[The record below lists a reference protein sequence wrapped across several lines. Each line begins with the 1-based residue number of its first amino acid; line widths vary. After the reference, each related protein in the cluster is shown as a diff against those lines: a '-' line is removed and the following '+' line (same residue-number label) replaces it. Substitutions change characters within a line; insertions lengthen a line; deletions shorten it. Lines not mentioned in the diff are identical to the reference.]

1 MHLINKDSLL
11 FGLTEADFKNAEG
24 EFIIGIET
32 FDNQFSITVAAY
44 KSYKFSEV
52 IYVPKYET
60 RYTENSDNTKTLL
73 HLDQSSVIIKVLLNK
88 KPALKTG

>member
-32 FDNQFSITVAAY
+32 FDNQYRIAVAARTL
-44 KSYKFSEV
+44 YKFSEV

-60 RYTENSDNTKTLL
+60 RYTENSDNTKTL
-73 HLDQSSVIIKVLLNK
+73 HHNRFSVIIKVPLN
-88 KPALKTG
+88 